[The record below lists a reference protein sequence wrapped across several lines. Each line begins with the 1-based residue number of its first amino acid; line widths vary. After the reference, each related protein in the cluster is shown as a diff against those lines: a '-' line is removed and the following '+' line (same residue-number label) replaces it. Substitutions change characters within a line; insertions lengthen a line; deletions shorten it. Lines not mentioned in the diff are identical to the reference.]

1 MTYAQMLEK
10 LYLRTAVLV
19 IAVGLL
25 TTHTVLAAPVVSGL
39 PDFTQ
44 LVEANRAA
52 VVNIGTT
59 SKRQP
64 PTEPHESP
72 HGSPAPEGTP
82 GDDSALQDF
91 FRRFFG
97 EEPPGGYGRSEPHAS
112 LGSGFII
119 SDDGYVISNFHV
131 VKDADEIIV
140 RLSDRREYVAKV
152 VGTDPRSDIAVLKVE
167 AEKPLPTLKL
177 GKSSTLRVGE
187 WVLAIGSP
195 FGFDH
200 SVTAGI
206 VSAKGRSLP
215 NENYVPFIQTDVAIN
230 PGNSGGPLFNL
241 NGEVVGVNS
250 QIYSRTGGFMGLSFA
265 IPIDV
270 VMNVYTQL
278 RENGAVT
285 RGWLGVLIQDV
296 TRELADSFKMKKPH
310 GALVSKVL
318 PDSPAAAAGFKP
330 GDVIVKFNGREIDT
344 SAELPPIVGT
354 APIGKK
360 SPVEVIR
367 EGATKQLEVVIG
379 KLPNDDELKLATPG
393 QPKTEAQNKRLNATV
408 RDLTTKERE
417 QLKLGGAGGVLV
429 EGVEPGPA
437 LDAGVQRGDIILQ
450 INSKTVGSVAEL
462 NILVEGLKP
471 SANIPVLIQRQGSPL
486 FMAMKMPAGG

>member
-1 MTYAQMLEK
+1 MKRLLPSAFTRRHACLA
-10 LYLRTAVLV
+10 LGLA
-19 IAVGLL
+19 ILL
-25 TTHTVLAAPVVSGL
+25 TLPAISAAARITGL
-39 PDFTQ
+39 PDFTP

-59 SKRQP
+59 GKRRAPRMMPRQLP
-64 PTEPHESP
+64 
-72 HGSPAPEGTP
+72 GPEGAP
-82 GDDSALQDF
+82 GDDGALQDF

-97 EEPPGGYGRSEPHAS
+97 EEPPGGEGQTQPHAS

-119 SDDGYVISNFHV
+119 SDDGYVISNYHV
-131 VKDADEIIV
+131 VKDAEEIIV
-140 RLSDRREYVAKV
+140 RLSDRREFVATI
-152 VGTDPRSDIAVLKVE
+152 VGTDPRSDLAVLKIE
-167 AEKPLPTLKL
+167 SEQALPSLKL
-177 GKSSTLRVGE
+177 GKSSELAVGE

-241 NGEVVGVNS
+241 DGEVVGVNS

-278 RENGAVT
+278 REKGTVT

-296 TRELADSFKMKKPH
+296 TRELAESFKMSKPH

-318 PDSPAAAAGFKP
+318 PDSPAAKAGFKA
-330 GDVIVKFNGREIDT
+330 GDVIVKFNNRKIDT
-344 SAELPPIVGT
+344 SAELPPLVGT
-354 APIGKK
+354 AAVGGNT
-360 SPVEVIR
+360 PVEVIR
-367 EGATKQLEVVIG
+367 EGSRKKLTVQIG
-379 KLPNDDELKLATPG
+379 ELPSDDELDIAQAPG
-393 QPKTEAQNKRLNATV
+393 KSKKSNRRLNASV
-408 RDLTTKERE
+408 RDLTESERE
-417 QLKLGGAGGVLV
+417 ATELSGGVIIDDLD
-429 EGVEPGPA
+429 PGPA
-437 LDAGVQRGDIILQ
+437 YDAGLRPGDIILQ
-450 INSKTVGSVAEL
+450 INSQP
-462 NILVEGLKP
+462 VESTEALTKIVKGLKGGT
-471 SANIPVLIQRQGSPL
+471 SVPVLIQRQGGPL
-486 FMAMKMPAGG
+486 FMAMKIPADE

>member
-1 MTYAQMLEK
+1 MK
-10 LYLRTAVLV
+10 RTLHRS
-19 IAVGLL
+19 IASRHGCLALGLMVLL
-25 TTHTVLAAPVVSGL
+25 TLPAITSAARITGL
-39 PDFTQ
+39 PDFTP

-59 SKRQP
+59 GKRSAPRMMPRQLP
-64 PTEPHESP
+64 
-72 HGSPAPEGTP
+72 GPEGAP
-82 GDDSALQDF
+82 GDDGALQDF

-97 EEPPGGYGRSEPHAS
+97 EEPPGGEGQTQPHSS

-119 SDDGYVISNFHV
+119 SDEGYVISNYHV
-131 VKDADEIIV
+131 VKDAEEIVV
-140 RLSDRREYVAKV
+140 RLSDRREFIATI
-152 VGTDPRSDIAVLKVE
+152 VGTDPRSDLAVLKIE
-167 AEKPLPTLKL
+167 ADQPLPSLKL
-177 GKSSTLRVGE
+177 GKSSELAVGE

-241 NGEVVGVNS
+241 DGEVVGVNS

-278 RENGAVT
+278 REKGTVT

-296 TRELADSFKMKKPH
+296 TRELAESFRMTKPH

-318 PDSPAAAAGFKP
+318 PDSPAAKAGFKA
-330 GDVIVKFNGREIDT
+330 GDVIVKFNNRKIDT
-344 SAELPPIVGT
+344 SAELPPLVGT
-354 APIGKK
+354 AVVGG
-360 SPVEVIR
+360 STPVEVIR
-367 EGATKQLEVVIG
+367 EGNRKKLSVQIG
-379 KLPNDDELKLATPG
+379 ELPSDDELDIARSPG
-393 QPKTEAQNKRLNATV
+393 KSKKSNPRLNASV
-408 RDLTTKERE
+408 RDLTEAERDATE
-417 QLKLGGAGGVLV
+417 LSGGVMIDDV
-429 EGVEPGPA
+429 QPGPA
-437 LDAGVQRGDIILQ
+437 FDAGLRPGDIILQ
-450 INSKTVGSVAEL
+450 INSRPVESTAALTKIVKALKAGTSV
-462 NILVEGLKP
+462 
-471 SANIPVLIQRQGSPL
+471 PVLIQRQGGPL
-486 FMAMKMPAGG
+486 FMAMKIPADE

>member
-1 MTYAQMLEK
+1 MKVSQWTS
-10 LYLRTAVLV
+10 AVLV
-19 IAVGLL
+19 PAALIALL
-25 TTHTVLAAPVVSGL
+25 SGPISMNADAAAVTGL
-39 PDFTQ
+39 PNFTP
-44 LVEANRAA
+44 LVDANRAA

-59 SKRQP
+59 SKRRPRPEFPRGFQGP
-64 PTEPHESP
+64 E
-72 HGSPAPEGTP
+72 GSP
-82 GDDSALQDF
+82 GDENALEDF

-97 EEPPGGYGRSEPHAS
+97 EEPPGGGEGRSEPLSS

-119 SDDGYVISNFHV
+119 SDDGYVISNYHV
-131 VKDADEIIV
+131 VKDADEVVV
-140 RLSDRREYVAKV
+140 RLSDRREFVATI

-167 AEKPLPTLKL
+167 SDKPLPSLKL
-177 GKSSTLRVGE
+177 GSSSALKVGE

-241 NGEVVGVNS
+241 EGEVVGVNS

-278 RENGAVT
+278 REKGAVT

-296 TRELADSFKMKKPH
+296 TRELAESFKMSKPH

-318 PDSPAAAAGFKP
+318 PDSPAAQAGFKA
-330 GDVIVKFNGREIDT
+330 GDVIVKFNGREIST
-344 SAELPPIVGT
+344 SAELPPLVGT
-354 APIGKK
+354 AVVGEKT
-360 SPVEVIR
+360 PVEVIR
-367 EGATKQLEVVIG
+367 GGSRKNLHVEIG
-379 KLPNDDELKLATPG
+379 ELPNEDDPQLGSSGSGKK
-393 QPKTEAQNKRLNATV
+393 QSNKRLNASI
-408 RDLTTKERE
+408 RDLTKSERE
-417 QLKLGGAGGVLV
+417 NLELTGGAVV
-429 EGVEPGPA
+429 ESVDEGPA
-437 LDAGVQRGDIILQ
+437 MDAGLRPGDIILQ
-450 INSKTVGSVAEL
+450 MNSKPIESAADLAT
-462 NILVEGLKP
+462 IVESLKP
-471 SANIPVLIQRQGSPL
+471 GSSVPVLIHRQGGPL
-486 FMAMKMPAGG
+486 FMAMKIPADG

>member
-1 MTYAQMLEK
+1 MK
-10 LYLRTAVLV
+10 RTTFPTPALCRCCVALALAVLLV
-19 IAVGLL
+19 FPAMV
-25 TTHTVLAAPVVSGL
+25 AAARVTGL
-39 PDFTQ
+39 PDFTP

-59 SKRQP
+59 GKRRAPRMTPRQLP
-64 PTEPHESP
+64 
-72 HGSPAPEGTP
+72 GPEGAP
-82 GDDSALQDF
+82 GDDGALQDF

-97 EEPPGGYGRSEPHAS
+97 EEPPGGDGQPQPHSS

-119 SDDGYVISNFHV
+119 SDDGYVISNYHV

-140 RLSDRREYVAKV
+140 RLSDRREFVATV
-152 VGTDPRSDIAVLKVE
+152 VGTDPRSDLAVLKVE
-167 AEKPLPTLKL
+167 SDQPLPSLKL
-177 GKSSTLRVGE
+177 GKSSELDVGE

-241 NGEVVGVNS
+241 DGEVVGVNS

-278 RENGAVT
+278 REKGAVT

-296 TRELADSFKMKKPH
+296 TRELAESFKMSKPH

-318 PDSPAAAAGFKP
+318 PDSPAAKAGFKA
-330 GDVIVKFNGREIDT
+330 GDIIVKFNNHKIDT
-344 SAELPPIVGT
+344 SAELPPLVGT
-354 APIGKK
+354 AAVGG
-360 SPVEVIR
+360 STPVEIIR
-367 EGATKQLEVVIG
+367 EGNRKKLSVQIG
-379 KLPNDDELKLATPG
+379 ELPSDDELDIAQSPG
-393 QPKTEAQNKRLNATV
+393 KSQKSNRRLNASV
-408 RDLTTKERE
+408 RDLTESERDASE
-417 QLKLGGAGGVLV
+417 LSGGVV
-429 EGVEPGPA
+429 IENVEPGPA
-437 LDAGVQRGDIILQ
+437 YEAGLRPGDIILQ
-450 INSKTVGSVAEL
+450 INSQAVESTAALTEIVNNLKAGTSV
-462 NILVEGLKP
+462 
-471 SANIPVLIQRQGSPL
+471 PVLIQRQGGPL
-486 FMAMKMPAGG
+486 FMAMKIPADE